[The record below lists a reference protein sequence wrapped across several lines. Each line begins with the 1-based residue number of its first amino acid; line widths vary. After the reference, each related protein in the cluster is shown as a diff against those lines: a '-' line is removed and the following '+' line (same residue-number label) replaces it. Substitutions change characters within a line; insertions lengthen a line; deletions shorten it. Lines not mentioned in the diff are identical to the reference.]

1 MKITE
6 VLLAKGC
13 AGHFHIDA
21 AALRAGAVADGFSWK
36 GAPRTPGFSR
46 IVQPAE
52 SLSIM
57 LRLED
62 GQIGFGDCVDVA
74 YAGSAGREGPFAPD
88 RVLPWLGTEL
98 RDRLVGTDA
107 LGWRGLAESFDAAR
121 ENGEPWPVAIR
132 YGLGQALLHAAS
144 LARRQPMAR
153 LICAE
158 YNLPDPRET
167 PLLLACAAMD
177 DHEALDR
184 LILKRVDV
192 LPHSFI
198 TDPDRHL
205 GRAGEALL
213 GHIRRMAARI
223 QALGEPDYH
232 PTLQFD
238 MSGNLGRLFRAPDA
252 HLLDFLE
259 RLADAA
265 APFALRIEC
274 PWLAA
279 SRQEQIEVYVELT
292 AAMRRRGRSLR
303 IGVDEWCN
311 RLEDFAAFAAA
322 GAGDYLHIK
331 MPDLGCITGSMSAIS
346 ACRVHGMAFCL
357 GGSAN
362 ETDQSA
368 RVSSH
373 IGLAFRPEVM
383 LAKPG
388 LGGDEGL
395 MIVRNEMARAL
406 AISEH
411 GGGQRQPASEFPGH
425 GPFARPA

>member
-1 MKITE
+1 MRIAE
-6 VLLAKGC
+6 VLFAKGS
-13 AGHFHIDA
+13 AGHFHVDA
-21 AALRAGAVADGFSWK
+21 RALRAGAEPDGFSWK
-36 GAPRTPGFSR
+36 GEPLTPGFTR
-46 IVQPAE
+46 IVQPSE
-52 SLSIM
+52 SLSIL

-62 GQIGFGDCVDVA
+62 GQVGFGDCVDVA
-74 YAGSAGREGPFAPD
+74 YAGSAGREPPFTPD
-88 RVLPWLGTEL
+88 RVLPWLRREL
-98 RDRLVGTDA
+98 RERLVGAEISD
-107 LGWRGLAESFDAAR
+107 WRGHAEGFAAPR
-121 ENGEPWPVAIR
+121 GNGEPWPAAIR

-144 LARRQPMAR
+144 LARHRPMAA
-153 LICAE
+153 LICEA
-158 YNLPDPRET
+158 YALPERLGMP
-167 PLLLACAAMD
+167 PLLACAAMD

-205 GRAGEALL
+205 GRNGEALL
-213 GHIRRMAARI
+213 GHVRRMAARI
-223 QALGEPDYH
+223 RALGDADYQ

-238 MSGNLGRLFRAPDA
+238 MSGNLGRLFPAPDA
-252 HLLDFLE
+252 RLVDFLE

-274 PWLAA
+274 PWLGA
-279 SRQEQIEVYVELT
+279 SRQEQIGIYVELT
-292 AAMRRRGRSLR
+292 AAMRGRGRGLS

-331 MPDLGCITGSMSAIS
+331 MPDLGCITASMSAIE
-346 ACRVHGMAFCL
+346 ACRAHGMAFCL

-368 RVSSH
+368 RVSAH

-388 LGGDEGL
+388 LGGDEAL
-395 MIVRNEMARAL
+395 MIVRNEMARGLVMA
-406 AISEH
+406 
-411 GGGQRQPASEFPGH
+411 G
-425 GPFARPA
+425 